1 MQTEAPKSMMTFLSF
16 AQLEKQNG
24 YLTELMLARLVRGT
38 VITPSEV
45 VSGNLSR
52 KSTILLGSYSP
63 KMMSCIARFGMVTG
77 YEAHPSF
84 LIFTFL
90 KCWC

>member
-1 MQTEAPKSMMTFLSF
+1 MQTEVPESMMTFPSF

-45 VSGNLSR
+45 VSGNLFR
-52 KSTILLGSYSP
+52 
-63 KMMSCIARFGMVTG
+63 
-77 YEAHPSF
+77 
-84 LIFTFL
+84 
-90 KCWC
+90 